1 MTKALES
8 YSKNE
13 REVKSFVINCR
24 GVMDVGETIA
34 TIDAGAIV
42 QTDAEGTAIDAG
54 DKIDFQGVTK
64 NDEEICRAGK
74 QKVLIGEGIVG
85 FFVAGKASVGKYLI
99 AIPFTTSEGQ
109 DLDAEIVLT
118 IT

>member
-13 REVKSFVINCR
+13 REVKSFVVNCR

-34 TIDAGAIV
+34 AIDANSIV
-42 QTDAEGTAIDAG
+42 QTKADGTAVDA
-54 DKIDFQGVTK
+54 DDEISFQGVAK
-64 NDEEICRAGK
+64 NAEEFCRAGK

-85 FFVAGKASVGKYLI
+85 FFVAGKSNVRKYLI
-99 AIPFTTSEGQ
+99 RIPFTTSAGQ
-109 DLDAEIVLT
+109 NLDAEIELT
-118 IT
+118 IL

>member
-13 REVKSFVINCR
+13 REVKSFVVNCR

-34 TIDAGAIV
+34 TITPASIV
-42 QTDAEGTAIDAG
+42 QTKADGTAIDAN
-54 DKIDFQGVTK
+54 DEISFQGVAK
-64 NDEEICRAGK
+64 NAEEICRAGK

-85 FFVAGKASVGKYLI
+85 FFVAGRASVGKYLI
-99 AIPFTTSEGQ
+99 TIPFTTSEGQ
-109 DLDAEIVLT
+109 DLDAEIELT
-118 IT
+118 VT